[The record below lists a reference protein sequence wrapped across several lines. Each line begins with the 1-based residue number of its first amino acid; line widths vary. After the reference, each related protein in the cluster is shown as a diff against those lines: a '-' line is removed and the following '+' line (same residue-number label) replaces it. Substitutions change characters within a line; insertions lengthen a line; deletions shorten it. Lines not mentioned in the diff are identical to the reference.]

1 MKQSISGTTQ
11 IYGLIG
17 DPVEHSFS
25 PPMMNA
31 VFSYMNLDACYLAF
45 QVDEKKVSEAIA
57 GIRALNFA
65 GVNVTVPHKSAVI
78 PYLDEVSPLAK
89 KIGAVNTISNVKGR
103 LKGTNT
109 DFSGFIRSLKTLN
122 FSPKKKTIALLGS
135 GGSARAL
142 VAGLADAGALRLMIH
157 NRTVERAEKL
167 VTEFSQY
174 FPLTQLEAVSL
185 QTIHETPLD
194 LLVNTTTVGMFS
206 SDLPVDLKKCRKVN
220 LLADIIYR
228 PIQTSLLKQ
237 AEELGINAVNGIDM
251 LLYQGCDAFTFWTG
265 KQAPEEVMRSQLLSL
280 IE

>member
-31 VFSYMNLDACYLAF
+31 IFSYMNLDACYLAF
-45 QVDEKKVSEAIA
+45 QVETKMVSEAIA

-65 GVNVTVPHKSAVI
+65 GANVTIPHKSSVI
-78 PYLDEVSPLAK
+78 PYRDEVSPLAK
-89 KIGAVNTISNVKGR
+89 KIGAVNTISNVKGH

-142 VAGLADAGALRLMIH
+142 VAGLADAGALRVMLH
-157 NRTVERAEKL
+157 NRTAERAEKL

-206 SDLPVDLKKCRKVN
+206 SDLPVDLKKCRKIN

-228 PIQTSLLKQ
+228 PSQTALLKQ
-237 AEELGINAVNGIDM
+237 AKELGINAVNGIDM

>member
-25 PPMMNA
+25 PSMMNA

-45 QVDEKKVSEAIA
+45 QVETKKVSEAIA

-89 KIGAVNTISNVKGR
+89 KIGAVNTISNVKCR

-142 VAGLADAGALRLMIH
+142 VAGLADAGALRVMLH
-157 NRTVERAEKL
+157 NRTAERAEKL
-167 VTEFSQY
+167 VTEFSRY
-174 FPLTQLEAVSL
+174 FPMTQLEAVSL

-206 SDLPVDLKKCRKVN
+206 SDLPLDLKKCRKIN

-228 PIQTSLLKQ
+228 PSQTSLLKQ

>member
-45 QVDEKKVSEAIA
+45 QVETKKVSEAIA

-142 VAGLADAGALRLMIH
+142 VAGLADAGALRVMLH
-157 NRTVERAEKL
+157 NRTAERAEKL
-167 VTEFSQY
+167 VTEFSRY

-206 SDLPVDLKKCRKVN
+206 SDLPLNLKQCRKIN

-228 PIQTSLLKQ
+228 PSQTPLLKQ
-237 AEELGINAVNGIDM
+237 AKELGINAVNGIDM

>member
-45 QVDEKKVSEAIA
+45 QVETKKVSEAIA

-89 KIGAVNTISNVKGR
+89 KIGAVNTIRNDKGH

-142 VAGLADAGALRLMIH
+142 VAGLADAGALRVMLH
-157 NRTVERAEKL
+157 NRTAERAEKL
-167 VTEFSQY
+167 VTEFSRY
-174 FPLTQLEAVSL
+174 FPLTQLEAS
-185 QTIHETPLD
+185 P
-194 LLVNTTTVGMFS
+194 
-206 SDLPVDLKKCRKVN
+206 
-220 LLADIIYR
+220 
-228 PIQTSLLKQ
+228 
-237 AEELGINAVNGIDM
+237 
-251 LLYQGCDAFTFWTG
+251 
-265 KQAPEEVMRSQLLSL
+265 
-280 IE
+280 

>member
-45 QVDEKKVSEAIA
+45 QVEEKKVSEAIA

-142 VAGLADAGALRLMIH
+142 VAGLADAGALRVMLH
-157 NRTVERAEKL
+157 NRTAERAEKL
-167 VTEFSQY
+167 VTEFSRY

-206 SDLPVDLKKCRKVN
+206 SDLPLNLKQCRKIN

-228 PIQTSLLKQ
+228 PSQTPLLKQ
-237 AEELGINAVNGIDM
+237 AKELGINAVNGIDM

>member
-1 MKQSISGTTQ
+1 MPQSISGTTQ

-45 QVDEKKVSEAIA
+45 QVETKKVSEAIA

-65 GVNVTVPHKSAVI
+65 GVNVTVPHKSSVI

-89 KIGAVNTISNVKGR
+89 KIGAVNTISNVKGH

-142 VAGLADAGALRLMIH
+142 VAGLADAGALRVMLH
-157 NRTVERAEKL
+157 NRTAERAEKL
-167 VTEFSQY
+167 VTEFSRY
-174 FPLTQLEAVSL
+174 FPMTQLEAVSL

-206 SDLPVDLKKCRKVN
+206 SDLPVDLKKCRKIN
-220 LLADIIYR
+220 LMTDIIYR
-228 PIQTSLLKQ
+228 PSQTSLLKQ

>member
-1 MKQSISGTTQ
+1 MTQSISGTTQ

-142 VAGLADAGALRLMIH
+142 VAGLADAGALRVMLH
-157 NRTVERAEKL
+157 NRTAERAEKL
-167 VTEFSQY
+167 VTEFSRY

-206 SDLPVDLKKCRKVN
+206 SDLPLNLKQCRKIN

-228 PIQTSLLKQ
+228 PSQTPLLKQ
-237 AEELGINAVNGIDM
+237 AKELGINAVNGIDM

>member
-1 MKQSISGTTQ
+1 MTQSISGTTQ

-17 DPVEHSFS
+17 YPVEHSFS

-31 VFSYMNLDACYLAF
+31 AFSYMNLDACYLAF
-45 QVDEKKVSEAIA
+45 QVETKKVSEAIA

-65 GVNVTVPHKSAVI
+65 GVNVTVPHKRSVI

-89 KIGAVNTISNVKGR
+89 KIGAVNTISIVKGH

-109 DFSGFIRSLKTLN
+109 DFSGFIRSLKKLN

-142 VAGLADAGALRLMIH
+142 VAGLADAGALRVMLH
-157 NRTVERAEKL
+157 NRTAERAEKL

-206 SDLPVDLKKCRKVN
+206 SDLPVDLKKCRKIN

-228 PIQTSLLKQ
+228 PSQTSLLKQ

>member
-1 MKQSISGTTQ
+1 MTQSISGTTQ

-31 VFSYMNLDACYLAF
+31 AFSYMNLDACYLAF
-45 QVDEKKVSEAIA
+45 QVETKKVSEAIA

-65 GVNVTVPHKSAVI
+65 GVNVTVPHKSSVI

-89 KIGAVNTISNVKGR
+89 KIGAVNTISNVKGH

-142 VAGLADAGALRLMIH
+142 AAGLADAGALRVMLH
-157 NRTVERAEKL
+157 NRTAERAEKL

-206 SDLPVDLKKCRKVN
+206 SDLPVDLKKCRKIN

-228 PIQTSLLKQ
+228 PSQTSLLKQ

>member
-1 MKQSISGTTQ
+1 MTESISGSTE

-31 VFSYMNLDACYLAF
+31 AFSSMNLDARYLAF
-45 QVDEKKVSEAIA
+45 QVKAEEVFEAIA
-57 GIRALNFA
+57 GIRALNVA
-65 GVNVTVPHKSAVI
+65 GVNVTVPHKSSVI
-78 PYLDEVSPLAK
+78 PYLDEVTPLAK
-89 KIGAVNTISNVKGR
+89 KIGAVNTISNVKGH
-103 LKGTNT
+103 LTGTNT

-122 FSPKKKTIALLGS
+122 FSPKNKTIALLGS

-142 VAGLADAGALRLMIH
+142 LAGLADAGALRVIVH
-157 NRTVERAEKL
+157 NRTAERAEKL

-174 FPLTQLEAVSL
+174 FPQTKLEAVSL

-206 SDLPVDLKKCRKVN
+206 SDLPVDLKECRKIN
-220 LLADIIYR
+220 LLADIIYSPR
-228 PIQTSLLKQ
+228 QTSLLKQ
-237 AEELGINAVNGIDM
+237 AEELGITAVNGIGM

-265 KQAPEEVMRSQLLSL
+265 KQAPEEVMRNQLLCL

>member
-89 KIGAVNTISNVKGR
+89 KIGAVNTISNVKGH
-103 LKGTNT
+103 LTGTNT

-142 VAGLADAGALRLMIH
+142 VAGLADAGALRVMLH
-157 NRTVERAEKL
+157 NRTAERAEKL
-167 VTEFSQY
+167 VTEFSRY

-206 SDLPVDLKKCRKVN
+206 SDLPLNLKQCRKIN

-228 PIQTSLLKQ
+228 PSQTPLLKQ
-237 AEELGINAVNGIDM
+237 AKELGINAVNGIDM

>member
-109 DFSGFIRSLKTLN
+109 DFSGFLRSLKTLN

-142 VAGLADAGALRLMIH
+142 VAGLADAGALRVMLH
-157 NRTVERAEKL
+157 NRTAERAEKL
-167 VTEFSQY
+167 VTEFSRY

-206 SDLPVDLKKCRKVN
+206 SDLPLDLKKCRKIN

-228 PIQTSLLKQ
+228 PSQTPLLKQ
-237 AEELGINAVNGIDM
+237 AKELGINAVNGIDM

-265 KQAPEEVMRSQLLSL
+265 KQAPEEVMRSKLLSL

>member
-25 PPMMNA
+25 PSMMNA

-45 QVDEKKVSEAIA
+45 QVEEKKVSEAIA

-89 KIGAVNTISNVKGR
+89 KIGAVNTISNVKGH

-142 VAGLADAGALRLMIH
+142 VAGLADAGALRVMLH
-157 NRTVERAEKL
+157 NRTAERAEKL
-167 VTEFSQY
+167 VTEFSRY
-174 FPLTQLEAVSL
+174 FPMTQLEAVSL

-206 SDLPVDLKKCRKVN
+206 SDLPVDLKKCRKIN
-220 LLADIIYR
+220 LMADIIYR
-228 PIQTSLLKQ
+228 PSQTSLLKQ

-265 KQAPEEVMRSQLLSL
+265 KQAPEEVMRNNLLSL

>member
-78 PYLDEVSPLAK
+78 PYLDEVSQLAK

-142 VAGLADAGALRLMIH
+142 VAGLADAGALRVMLH
-157 NRTVERAEKL
+157 NRTAERAEKL
-167 VTEFSQY
+167 VTEFSRY

-206 SDLPVDLKKCRKVN
+206 SDLPLNLKQCRKIN

-228 PIQTSLLKQ
+228 PSQTPLLKQ
-237 AEELGINAVNGIDM
+237 AKELGINAVNGIDM

>member
-142 VAGLADAGALRLMIH
+142 VAGLADAGALRVMLH
-157 NRTVERAEKL
+157 NRTAERAEKL
-167 VTEFSQY
+167 VTEFSRY

-206 SDLPVDLKKCRKVN
+206 SDLPLNLKQCRKIN

-228 PIQTSLLKQ
+228 PSQTPLLKQ
-237 AEELGINAVNGIDM
+237 AKELGINAVNGIDM